1 MRAQVGDRLD
11 LHGKVVGQPDEHC
24 EILEVLGN
32 DGQPPFRVRHP
43 DGHEGIIVPGADA
56 LVVPASRGGTATGG

>member
-1 MRAQVGDRLD
+1 
-11 LHGKVVGQPDEHC
+11 VGQKDEHC
-24 EILEVLGN
+24 EVLEVLGP

-56 LVVPASRGGTATGG
+56 LVVPASRD